1 MSTMKL
7 PIDPLARV
15 LNRVMW
21 RLTAEELT
29 VLEGLA
35 TTDPLSRIMTLM
47 NVVTKT
53 AQREQEVRQILAAPG
68 VLVGLKAMVMERKPD
83 VEMEPTAAAET
94 AQP

>member
-1 MSTMKL
+1 MTL

-21 RLTAEELT
+21 RLTAEELV

-35 TTDPLSRIMTLM
+35 TTDPLTRIMAIM
-47 NVVTKT
+47 GIVSKS
-53 AQREQEVRQILAAPG
+53 AQRDAEVRQILAAPG
-68 VLVGLKAMVMERKPD
+68 VVAGLKAMVMERNP
-83 VEMEPTAAAET
+83 VSHSEPAAAVET